1 MILQK
6 AISLK
11 WLAKSIHGKGVS
23 WLDILERWMLRS
35 IALFLSFAN
44 NIQEGEY
51 HSFMVMGLLSQ
62 VFDSL
67 RGIVHHRSFG
77 KPLSLGSRLPLLWA

>member
-11 WLAKSIHGKGVS
+11 WLGKSIHGKGVS

-44 NIQEGEY
+44 NIQEG
-51 HSFMVMGLLSQ
+51 SAT
-62 VFDSL
+62 
-67 RGIVHHRSFG
+67 RS
-77 KPLSLGSRLPLLWA
+77 W

>member
-1 MILQK
+1 MKNGVKCGMILQK

-44 NIQEGEY
+44 TIQEG
-51 HSFMVMGLLSQ
+51 SAT
-62 VFDSL
+62 
-67 RGIVHHRSFG
+67 RS
-77 KPLSLGSRLPLLWA
+77 W